1 MPRQLPFDRAKGAG
15 NRGHHF
21 AFATGLLPK
30 PIGPALIPKQVDY
43 AVRLYL
49 ALGDHF
55 GKSARH
61 EKQYL
66 VALAARRPF
75 YLAPQVLDPCIT
87 LARRRDTQRL
97 EQLTNAISAMSQRE
111 HC

>member
-1 MPRQLPFDRAKGAG
+1 MLAPRPGQLPFDRAKRTSD
-15 NRGHHF
+15 RGHHF
-21 AFATGLLPK
+21 AFATGLIEK
-30 PIGPALIPKQVDY
+30 PIGPALMPKQVDY

-75 YLAPQVLDPCIT
+75 DLAPQVLNPCIT
-87 LARRRDTQRL
+87 LARRCDTQRL
-97 EQLTNAISAMSQRE
+97 EQLTNAISAMS
-111 HC
+111 